1 MRTRK
6 FSLATTLV
14 TAAVATLAALALAT
28 GARAS
33 VLDTQTHPV
42 AARVAPYGVF
52 HDGVTHFVF
61 LRLPE
66 GWRFVGQDAGAASH
80 EVFLDAATGFVY
92 VKLSGGW
99 KFVGRSA

>member
-1 MRTRK
+1 MLKTL
-6 FSLATTLV
+6 LAGF
-14 TAAVATLAALALAT
+14 AALTLAAAT
-28 GARAS
+28 HGS

-42 AARVAPYGVF
+42 AAAVSPYGVF

-66 GWRFVGQDAGAASH
+66 GWRFVGRDEGAMSH
-80 EVFLDAATGFVY
+80 EVFLDAGTGFVY

-99 KFVGRSA
+99 KFVGRNG